1 MTAVDAY
8 TRDVL
13 MEAECVRER
22 NGVWHIVLG
31 DGNADFQP
39 ILCGERDGSGINLP
53 GPSRWGEPTCPSCR
67 FASGEEGQR

>member
-39 ILCGERDGSGINLP
+39 ILCGEQVGMGVHGHAPPVEWHWRNVRVAEVAFD
-53 GPSRWGEPTCPSCR
+53 
-67 FASGEEGQR
+67 EEE